1 MNCVGS
7 MRQEVNS
14 INCSPQFDGRRH
26 LKKMSSNVPLK
37 EAIYL
42 NSSNPMFE
50 HIIPKFYPGHGINY
64 GTLPNSVLLLSIS
77 LRLRPSEISE
87 IVSFYG

>member
-1 MNCVGS
+1 
-7 MRQEVNS
+7 
-14 INCSPQFDGRRH
+14 
-26 LKKMSSNVPLK
+26 MSSNVPLK